1 MAMLHHFFHRI
12 HKNLKTKKSLLNR
25 IAKTSFWF
33 FFGAFLGFFLFTSFL
48 YIYYRETHQNLV
60 YTGVMINGKHFGGE
74 TRDEVQRYFAE
85 KNAVIRQSKFI
96 LTAPD
101 SVATISAKQIN
112 LGYDEKLIADQAFN
126 IGRSNNTLSD
136 MRLMLQAYFDGVDL
150 RAAHHYDEQKLNQL
164 IIPLQKKLA
173 VKPVDAVFKIE
184 KGRVKDFKLSKDGQ
198 ELDTQKLKESLY
210 EKMQSVSDAIDPQTI
225 SVKVPIKVITPTVAT
240 DQNMGI
246 IELIGT
252 GVSSFTGSIEN
263 RAFNINLAASRID
276 GALIAPG
283 ETFSFNKTVGDISTL
298 TGYKQAYVI
307 QNGKTVQGDGGG
319 VCQVSTTL
327 FRAVL
332 NAGLPVVERNP
343 HAYRVGYYEQNSPP
357 GIDAAIYTPTVDLKF
372 KNDTGASILIQAY
385 PDMVNYRLV
394 FELYGTKDGRQV
406 TMTKPVILKET
417 PAPEPLY
424 QDDPTLPKGQVKQI
438 DFAAAGANVYF
449 TRTVTK
455 DGKTLLS
462 DKFVSNYRPWQ
473 AIYMRGT
480 KE

>member
-1 MAMLHHFFHRI
+1 MASLQHHFHHLYKQLAKKKPLLDRI
-12 HKNLKTKKSLLNR
+12 VKT
-25 IAKTSFWF
+25 TFWF
-33 FFGAFLGFFLFTSFL
+33 ALGAFLGFFLFASFL
-48 YIYYRETHQNLV
+48 YVYYRETHKNLV
-60 YTGVMINGKHFGGE
+60 YTGVMVKGTHFGGK
-74 TRDEVQRYFAE
+74 TQDEVRDYYVN

-96 LTAPD
+96 LTARTT
-101 SVATISAKQIN
+101 VATISAQQIN
-112 LGYDEKLIADQAFN
+112 LGYDEKLIANQTYN

-136 MRLMLQAYFDGVDL
+136 IRLMLQAYFDKVDL
-150 RAAHHYDEQKLNQL
+150 PAAHHFDEQKLNAL
-164 IIPLQKKLA
+164 IVPLQKTLT
-173 VKPVDAVFKIE
+173 VKPIDAVFNME
-184 KGRVKDFKLSKDGQ
+184 KGRVTEFKLSKDGQ
-198 ELDTQKLKESLY
+198 MLDTVQLKKALY
-210 EKMQSVSDAIDPQTI
+210 EHMQTVSTALDPQTI
-225 SVKVPIKVITPTVAT
+225 QISVPIKIISPTIAT

-246 IELIGT
+246 VELVGRGT
-252 GVSSFTGSIEN
+252 SSFGGSIAN

-283 ETFSFNKTVGDISTL
+283 ETFSFNNTVGDISTV

-327 FRAVL
+327 FRAAL
-332 NAGLPVVERNP
+332 NAGLPIIERNP
-343 HAYRVGYYEQNSPP
+343 HAYRVGYYEQDSPP
-357 GIDAAIYTPTVDLKF
+357 GIDAAIYTPTIDLKF

-385 PDMVNYRLV
+385 PDMVNYKLV
-394 FELYGTKDGRQV
+394 FDLYGTKDGRYV
-406 TMTKPVILKET
+406 TITKPVILKET

-424 QDDPTLPKGQVKQI
+424 QDDPTLQKGQTKQV

-455 DGKTLLS
+455 DGKTILN

>member
-1 MAMLHHFFHRI
+1 MAILQHTFHRLQ
-12 HKNLKTKKSLLNR
+12 KEFAKKKPLLNR

-33 FFGAFLGFFLFTSFL
+33 LFGAFLGFFLFASFL
-48 YIYYRETHQNLV
+48 YVYYRETHKDLV
-60 YTGVMINGKHFGGE
+60 YTGVMVNGTHFGGQ
-74 TRDEVQRYFAE
+74 TKDEVRSYFAD
-85 KNAVIRQSKFI
+85 KNTVIRQSKFI
-96 LTAPD
+96 LTAP
-101 SVATISAKQIN
+101 SAVATISAKQIN
-112 LGYDEKLIADQAFN
+112 LGYDENLIADQAFN
-126 IGRSNNTLSD
+126 IGRSTNTLSD
-136 MRLMLQAYFDGVDL
+136 MRLMLQAYFDKVDL
-150 RAAHHYDEQKLNQL
+150 RAAHHYDEQKLNAT
-164 IIPLQKKLA
+164 IAPLQKTLE
-173 VKPVDAVFKIE
+173 VRPVDAVFTME
-184 KGRVKDFKLSKDGQ
+184 KGRVKEFKLSKDGQ
-198 ELDTQKLKESLY
+198 MLDMPQLKEALY
-210 EKMQSVSDAIDPQTI
+210 EKMQTVSTAIDPQTI
-225 SVKVPIKVITPTVAT
+225 TIRIPIKVVTPTIAT
-240 DQNMGI
+240 DKNMGI
-246 IELIGT
+246 IELIGRGT
-252 GVSSFTGSIEN
+252 SSFTGSIEN
-263 RAFNINLAASRID
+263 RAFNINLAASRIH

-283 ETFSFNKTVGDISTL
+283 ETFSFNKTVGDISTV

-332 NAGLPVVERNP
+332 NAGLPIIERNP

-385 PDMVNYRLV
+385 PDLVNYKLV
-394 FELYGTKDGRQV
+394 FELFGTRDGRQV

-424 QDDPTLPKGQVKQI
+424 QDDPNLPKGQVKQV

-455 DGKTLLS
+455 NGKTLLN

>member
-1 MAMLHHFFHRI
+1 MAILQPYIHRI
-12 HKNLKTKKSLLNR
+12 QKPFKTHKPLLNR

-33 FFGAFLGFFLFTSFL
+33 FLGAFLGFFFFASFL

-60 YTGVMINGKHFGGE
+60 YTGVMINGTHFGGK
-74 TRDEVQRYFAE
+74 THDQVRKHFAE
-85 KNAVIRQSKFI
+85 HNTTISQSKFI
-96 LTAPD
+96 LTAPH
-101 SVATISAKQIN
+101 SVATISARQIN
-112 LGYDEKLIADQAFN
+112 LGYDEKLIADQSFN
-126 IGRSNNTLSD
+126 IGRSSNTLSD

-150 RAAHHYDEQKLNQL
+150 RAAHHYDEQKLNTL
-164 IIPLQKKLA
+164 IEPLQKKLEI
-173 VKPVDAVFKIE
+173 KPIDAVFKMDR
-184 KGRVKDFKLSKDGQ
+184 GRVTEFKLSKDGQ
-198 ELDTQKLKESLY
+198 TMDMPKLKEDLY
-210 EKMQSVSDAIDPQTI
+210 ERMQTVSTALDPQTI
-225 SVKVPIKVITPTVAT
+225 TIKVPIKIVAPAVAT
-240 DQNMGI
+240 DKNMGI
-246 IELIGT
+246 IELIGKGT
-252 GVSSFTGSIEN
+252 SQFAGSIAN
-263 RAFNINLAASRID
+263 RAYNINLASSRVH

-283 ETFSFNKTVGDISTL
+283 ETFSFNKTIGDISTL

-332 NAGLPVVERNP
+332 NAGLPIAERNQ

-357 GIDAAIYTPTVDLKF
+357 GIDAAIYTPTVDFKF

-424 QDDPTLPKGQVKQI
+424 QDDPNLPKGEVKQV

-455 DGKTLLS
+455 NGKTLLS

-473 AIYMRGT
+473 AIYLRGT